1 MFARQHG
8 ERSSSWKQPELGKTR
23 VQGVRG
29 DRQVGAGEDSP
40 RPTRDPRGWEAWGP
54 CCPVPGTGCVLL
66 RVGWNS
72 GLRARGQMGST
83 AILGQSSCYLSSS
96 LPSSLPRKIPARKLG
111 VCGGLSA
118 HRGCGSLPAT
128 PLPPPTPLPIPP
140 PCKGQL
146 VRLSWQG
153 WPGARAGETASG
165 ARPWGH
171 TASHSLQ
178 QRRKENSER
187 LRDPEIINVGAGRS
201 LPCRRP
207 APCSRQGV
215 GPGRE
220 GD

>member
-1 MFARQHG
+1 MG
-8 ERSSSWKQPELGKTR
+8 PLLPCP
-23 VQGVRG
+23 G
-29 DRQVGAGEDSP
+29 DRLRSP
-40 RPTRDPRGWEAWGP
+40 QGWVEFRAQSQRSDGNLQQSS
-54 CCPVPGTGCVLL
+54 GRVL
-66 RVGWNS
+66 
-72 GLRARGQMGST
+72 
-83 AILGQSSCYLSSS
+83 AILAHLCRAVSRGKSQ
-96 LPSSLPRKIPARKLG
+96 PGNLG
-111 VCGGLSA
+111 FVEASVHTEGA
-118 HRGCGSLPAT
+118 APAT
-128 PLPPPTPLPIPP
+128 PLPPPPTPTPLPIPP
-140 PCKGQL
+140 PYKGQL

-165 ARPWGH
+165 ARPWAH

-201 LPCRRP
+201 LPCYRP

>member
-1 MFARQHG
+1 MTIRWEQGRIHPGPQETSEDGRHG
-8 ERSSSWKQPELGKTR
+8 APAALSWGQ
-23 VQGVRG
+23 
-29 DRQVGAGEDSP
+29 AAFS
-40 RPTRDPRGWEAWGP
+40 
-54 CCPVPGTGCVLL
+54 
-66 RVGWNS
+66 S
-72 GLRARGQMGST
+72 GLGGIQGSEPEVRWEST

-111 VCGGLSA
+111 VCGGLGA

-128 PLPPPTPLPIPP
+128 PLPPPPTPTPLPIPSP
-140 PCKGQL
+140 YKGQL

-165 ARPWGH
+165 ARPWAH

-201 LPCRRP
+201 LPCYRP
-207 APCSRQGV
+207 APRSRQGV